1 MKYTLQEKLKFARLH
16 YEDGLPFS
24 EISKKCNVEI
34 TCLKYACRLYER
46 WGSQAFKEDYERRKY
61 TRETKLKA
69 IHEMETKAKTYRYIG
84 IELMMTNANIV
95 RDWYQKY
102 KNEGEAAIQDTFSRE
117 AYKHHDDKILE
128 KEYKKLLQDLEY
140 TKAENEYLKKSY
152 ALILKRSKQR
162 KKKSK

>member
-102 KNEGEAAIQDTFSRE
+102 KNEVEAAIQDTFF
-117 AYKHHDDKILE
+117 
-128 KEYKKLLQDLEY
+128 
-140 TKAENEYLKKSY
+140 
-152 ALILKRSKQR
+152 KRSL
-162 KKKSK
+162 